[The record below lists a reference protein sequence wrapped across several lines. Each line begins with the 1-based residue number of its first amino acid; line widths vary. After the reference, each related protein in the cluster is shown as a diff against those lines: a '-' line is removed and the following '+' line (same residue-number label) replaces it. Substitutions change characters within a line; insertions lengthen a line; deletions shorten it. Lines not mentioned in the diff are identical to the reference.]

1 MEMYDLVIIGGGPA
15 GLSAGIYAIRY
26 GLDVIVLE
34 KNEIS
39 GQIALTDIVEN
50 YPGFK
55 SINGMELMEKFKE
68 HAQDAGITVQSSEV
82 FNVKNEG
89 KIKIISTDSG
99 ELEAKSV
106 IIATGA
112 SPKHLGIPGEEELIG
127 KGVSYCA
134 TCDGPFF
141 RNLNVIVVGGGDS
154 AITDALILSKIVK
167 TVFIVHRRDSLRA
180 VKIMQERAFSAKNI
194 EFFWD
199 TVIEKIVGSNSVEK
213 VVLKNL
219 KNDEVKEMTIDGVFI
234 YVGIQPNTY
243 FVDID
248 KTQSGFIIT
257 NARMETSAEGIYAAG
272 DCRETSLRQVVTATS
287 DGAVAA
293 LAAYE
298 YVTGVCS
305 GTYKK

>member
-1 MEMYDLVIIGGGPA
+1 MYDLVIIGGGPA

-39 GQIALTDIVEN
+39 GQIALTEIVEN

-68 HAQDAGITVQSSEV
+68 HAQDAGVTIQSSEV
-82 FNVKNEG
+82 LNVKNEG
-89 KIKIISTDSG
+89 KIKIVSTDSG

-112 SPKHLGIPGEEELIG
+112 SPQHLGIPGEEELIG

-141 RNLNVIVVGGGDS
+141 TNLNVIVVGGGDS

-167 TVFIVHRRDSLRA
+167 TVSIVHRRDSLRA

-199 TVIEKIVGSNSVEK
+199 TVIEKIIGSETVEK

-219 KNDEVKEMTIDGVFI
+219 KTDEVKEMKIDGVFI

-248 KTQSGFIIT
+248 KNKSGFIIT

-272 DCRETSLRQVVTATS
+272 DCRETSLRQVVTAAS
-287 DGAVAA
+287 DGAMAA
-293 LAAYE
+293 LSAYE
-298 YVTGVCS
+298 YVTGVWS
-305 GTYKK
+305 GT